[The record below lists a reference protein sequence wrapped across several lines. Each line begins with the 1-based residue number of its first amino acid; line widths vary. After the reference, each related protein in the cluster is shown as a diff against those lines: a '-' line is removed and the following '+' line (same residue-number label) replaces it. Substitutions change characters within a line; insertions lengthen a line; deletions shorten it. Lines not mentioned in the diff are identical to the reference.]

1 MSNNINRKNRWIPLI
16 IATSVIAG
24 IVIGTFF
31 ANRFAGNRL
40 NIINTSS
47 NKLNDLLHIID
58 DQYVDTVDIAN
69 IVEQSM
75 PRILEELDPHSTYI
89 SAKDAKTANE
99 DLKGSFSG
107 VGIQFVIREDTV
119 RVTGVIKGGP
129 SEKVGILAGDKIVTV
144 DGEPYVGKVVS
155 NEETLHRLKGEKG
168 TKVKIGVLRHGQSK
182 PLSFTVVRGDIP
194 LKSIDAT
201 YMINKNL
208 GYIKI
213 KNFGETTYAE
223 LLTSLAELEVE
234 GFQGLVIDL
243 RGNGGGYL
251 SAAIQ
256 MVNEFLPK
264 NQLIVYTQGRHS
276 RREEYRS
283 DGRGSYQDLPIIV
296 LIDETTASAAEIF
309 SGAIQD
315 NDRGIIVGRRS
326 FGKGLVQQPI
336 EFSDG
341 SLIHLTIAR
350 YYTPSGRCIQKPY
363 VKGQPKEYEMD
374 LVTRYERGEFF
385 NEDSIRQTGEAY
397 KTSIGRIVY
406 GGGGIMPDYFVA
418 EDTTALTSYY
428 TECVTKGTIA
438 QFCFEY
444 TDNNRDKLKDFNN
457 AAELEKYLRRQG
469 LIDQF
474 IHYADAKGI
483 VRRNNMIL
491 KSQPLF
497 EQAIYSSIIYNML
510 DMSDYIQYLNHEDST
525 LDKAILLFKTK
536 QTKPTLNDQTGT
548 QKTDSRKKKA
558 AYHRST
564 FGLQSKHLPHT
575 A

>member
-1 MSNNINRKNRWIPLI
+1 MNNNINRNNRWMPLI
-16 IATSVIAG
+16 IAVSIVGG
-24 IVIGTFF
+24 IIIGTFF
-31 ANRFAGNRL
+31 ANRYAGNRL

-75 PRILEELDPHSTYI
+75 PKILQELDPHSTYI
-89 SAKDAKTANE
+89 SAKDAESANE
-99 DLKGSFSG
+99 DLKGSFCG

-119 RVTGVIKGGP
+119 RVTNIIHGGP
-129 SEKVGILAGDKIVTV
+129 SEKVGILPGDKIISV
-144 DGEPYVGKVVS
+144 DGKPYVGSIVT
-155 NEETLHRLKGEKG
+155 NQETLHRLKGDKG
-168 TKVKIGVLRHGQSK
+168 TKVKIGVMRHGQK
-182 PLSFTVVRGDIP
+182 NPMSFTVIRGDIP

-201 YMINKNL
+201 YMINDKL
-208 GYIKI
+208 GYVKI

-223 LLTSLAELEVE
+223 LLTSLAELEAA
-234 GFQGLVIDL
+234 GFKGLVVDL

-256 MVNEFLPK
+256 MVNEFLPGNK
-264 NQLIVYTQGRHS
+264 LIVYTQGRRA
-276 RREEYRS
+276 RREEYKS
-283 DGRGSYQDLPIIV
+283 DGRGSYQKIPLIV

-374 LVTRYERGEFF
+374 LVARYERGEFF
-385 NEDSIRQTGEAY
+385 SQDSIHQTGEKY
-397 KTSIGRIVY
+397 HTSIGRTVY

-418 EDTTALTSYY
+418 EDTTALTPYY

-438 QFCFEY
+438 QFCYEY
-444 TDNNRDKLKDFNN
+444 TDNNRPKLSKMNN
-457 AAELEKYLRRQG
+457 AAEMEKYLRKMSVM
-469 LIDQF
+469 DQF
-474 IHYADAKGI
+474 IRYADSKGI
-483 VRRNNMIL
+483 VRRNIMIL
-491 KSQPLF
+491 KSKNLF
-497 EQAIYSSIIYNML
+497 EKAVYGSIIYNML
-510 DMSDYIQYLNHEDST
+510 EMNDYIQFMNYKDPT
-525 LDKAILLFKTK
+525 IDKAVELFNAKL
-536 QTKPTLNDQTGT
+536 TKPTLNG
-548 QKTDSRKKKA
+548 KTTNKKSYKTKKK
-558 AYHRST
+558 
-564 FGLQSKHLPHT
+564 
-575 A
+575 

>member
-1 MSNNINRKNRWIPLI
+1 MNNNINRNNRWMPLI
-16 IATSVIAG
+16 IAVSIVGG
-24 IVIGTFF
+24 IIIGTFF
-31 ANRFAGNRL
+31 ANRYAGNRL

-75 PRILEELDPHSTYI
+75 PKILQELDPHSTYI
-89 SAKDAKTANE
+89 SAKDAESANE
-99 DLKGSFSG
+99 DLKGSFCG

-119 RVTGVIKGGP
+119 RVTNIIHGGP
-129 SEKVGILAGDKIVTV
+129 SEKVGILPGDKIISV
-144 DGEPYVGKVVS
+144 DGKPYVGSIVT
-155 NEETLHRLKGEKG
+155 NQETLHRLKGDKG
-168 TKVKIGVLRHGQSK
+168 TKVKIGVMRHGQK
-182 PLSFTVVRGDIP
+182 NPMSFTVIRGDIP

-201 YMINKNL
+201 YMINDKL
-208 GYIKI
+208 GYVKI

-223 LLTSLAELEVE
+223 LLTSLAELEAA
-234 GFQGLVIDL
+234 GFKGLVVDL

-256 MVNEFLPK
+256 MVNEFLPGNK
-264 NQLIVYTQGRHS
+264 LIVYTQGRRA
-276 RREEYRS
+276 RREEYKS
-283 DGRGSYQDLPIIV
+283 DGRGSYQKIPLIV

-374 LVTRYERGEFF
+374 LVARYERGEFF
-385 NEDSIRQTGEAY
+385 SQDSIHQTGEKY
-397 KTSIGRIVY
+397 HTSIGRTVY

-418 EDTTALTSYY
+418 EDTTALTPYY

-438 QFCFEY
+438 QFCYEY
-444 TDNNRDKLKDFNN
+444 TDNNRPKLSQMNN
-457 AAELEKYLRRQG
+457 AAEMEKYLRKMSVM
-469 LIDQF
+469 DQF
-474 IHYADAKGI
+474 IRYADSKGI
-483 VRRNNMIL
+483 VRRNIMIL
-491 KSQPLF
+491 KSKNLF
-497 EQAIYSSIIYNML
+497 EKAVYGSIIYNML
-510 DMSDYIQYLNHEDST
+510 EMNDYIQFMNYKNPT
-525 LDKAILLFKTK
+525 IDKAVELFNAKL
-536 QTKPTLNDQTGT
+536 TKPTLNG
-548 QKTDSRKKKA
+548 KTTNKKSYKTKKK
-558 AYHRST
+558 
-564 FGLQSKHLPHT
+564 
-575 A
+575 

>member
-1 MSNNINRKNRWIPLI
+1 MSNNINRNNRWVPLI
-16 IATSVIAG
+16 IAASIVIG
-24 IVIGTFF
+24 IIIGTFF

-58 DQYVDTVDIAN
+58 DQYVDTVDIAG

-75 PRILEELDPHSTYI
+75 PKILEELDPHSTYI
-89 SAKDAKTANE
+89 SANDARTAND

-107 VGIQFVIREDTV
+107 VGVQFVIRDDTV
-119 RVTGVIKGGP
+119 RVTNIIKGGP
-129 SEKVGILAGDKIVTV
+129 SEKVGILAGDKIISV
-144 DGEPYVGKVVS
+144 DGVPYVGKVVT

-168 TKVKIGVLRHGQSK
+168 TKVKIGVMRHGQTK
-182 PLSFTVVRGDIP
+182 PLTFTVVRGDIP

-201 YMINKNL
+201 YMINKEL

-223 LLTSLAELEVE
+223 LLTALAELEVE
-234 GFQGLVIDL
+234 GFQGLVVDL

-256 MVNEFLPK
+256 MVNKFLPK
-264 NQLIVYTQGRHS
+264 NRLIVYTQGRRS

-283 DGRGSYQDLPIIV
+283 DGRGSYQSIPLIV

-374 LVTRYERGEFF
+374 LITRYERGEFF
-385 NEDSIRQTGEAY
+385 SQDSIRQTGEAY
-397 KTSIGRIVY
+397 KTNIGRTVY

-418 EDTTALTSYY
+418 EDTTALTPYY
-428 TECVTKGTIA
+428 SECVTKGTIA

-444 TDNNRDKLKDFNN
+444 TDNNRTKLATFDN
-457 AAELEKYLRRQG
+457 AATLEKHLRKQG
-469 LIDQF
+469 LVDKF
-474 IHYADAKGI
+474 VRYADSKGI
-483 VRRNNMIL
+483 LRRNNMII
-491 KSQPLF
+491 KSQHLF
-497 EQAIYSSIIYNML
+497 EQAIYGSIIYNML
-510 DMSDYIQYLNHEDST
+510 DMNDYVQYLNHDDIT
-525 LDKAILLFKTK
+525 IAKAIQLFKAK
-536 QTKPTLNDQTGT
+536 QTKPTLNDKDRTT
-548 QKTDSRKKKA
+548 KTDSRKKKA
-558 AYHRST
+558 AYHRGT
-564 FGLQSKHLPHT
+564 FSLQPKHLPFC

>member
-1 MSNNINRKNRWIPLI
+1 MNNINRNNRFVPLI
-16 IATSVIAG
+16 IAVSVIVG
-24 IVIGTFF
+24 IIIGTFF

-58 DQYVDTVDIAN
+58 DQYVDTIDIPS

-75 PRILEELDPHSTYI
+75 PKILEELDPHSSYI

-119 RVTGVIKGGP
+119 RVTNIVKGGP
-129 SEKVGILAGDKIVTV
+129 SEKVGILAGDKIVSV
-144 DGEPYVGKVVS
+144 DEEPYVGKVVT
-155 NEETLHRLKGEKG
+155 NEETLHRLKGDKG
-168 TKVKIGVLRHGQSK
+168 TKVKIGVLRHGQKK
-182 PLSFTVVRGDIP
+182 PLYFTVVRGDIP
-194 LKSIDAT
+194 LKSVDAT
-201 YMINKNL
+201 YMINKEI

-223 LLTSLAELEVE
+223 LLTSLAELEGE

-243 RGNGGGYL
+243 RDNGGGYL

-264 NQLIVYTQGRHS
+264 NRLIVYTQGRMAK
-276 RREEYRS
+276 REEYRS
-283 DGRGSYQDLPIIV
+283 DGRGSYQDIPLIV
-296 LIDETTASAAEIF
+296 LTSETTASAAEIF

-315 NDRGIIVGRRS
+315 NDRGVIVGRRT

-363 VKGQPKEYEMD
+363 VKGQPKDYEMD
-374 LVTRYERGEFF
+374 LITRYEHGEFF

-397 KTSIGRIVY
+397 QTSIGRTVY

-418 EDTTALTSYY
+418 EDTTAFTSYY
-428 TECVTKGTIA
+428 SEVASKGLIA

-444 TDNNRDKLKDFNN
+444 TDNNRDKLKKFDT
-457 AAELEKYLRRQG
+457 ADEIEKFLRKQSV
-469 LIDQF
+469 LDKF
-474 IHYADAKGI
+474 IRFADSKGI
-483 VRRNNMIL
+483 VRRNNMIY
-491 KSQPLF
+491 KSQHLF
-497 EQAIYSSIIYNML
+497 ERAIYGSIIYNMME
-510 DMSDYIQYLNHEDST
+510 MSDYIQYFNRNDET
-525 LDKAILLFKTK
+525 IEKAIELYNTK
-536 QTKPTLNDQTGT
+536 STKPTLEKKPNGKKRTA
-548 QKTDSRKKKA
+548 KYCSRVKEA
-558 AYHRST
+558 LFA
-564 FGLQSKHLPHT
+564 
-575 A
+575 

>member
-1 MSNNINRKNRWIPLI
+1 MNNVNRKNRFIPII
-16 IATSVIAG
+16 IACSVIVG
-24 IVIGTFF
+24 IIIGTFF

-40 NIINTSS
+40 NIINSSS

-58 DQYVDTVDIAN
+58 DQYVDTVDIAS

-75 PRILEELDPHSTYI
+75 PKILEELDPHSIYI
-89 SAKDAKTANE
+89 SAKDAKTSND

-107 VGIQFVIREDTV
+107 VGVQFTIREDTV
-119 RVTGVIKGGP
+119 RITNIIKGGP
-129 SEKVGILAGDKIVTV
+129 SEKVGLLAGDKIVSV
-144 DGEPYVGKVVS
+144 DDKPYVGKVVT

-168 TKVKIGVLRHGQSK
+168 TKVKIGVLRHGQAK
-182 PLSFTVVRGDIP
+182 PISFTVVRGDIP

-201 YMINKNL
+201 YMINKEL
-208 GYIKI
+208 GYVKI

-223 LLTSLAELEVE
+223 LLTSLAELEGE
-234 GFQGLVIDL
+234 GFKGLIIDL

-256 MVNEFLPK
+256 MTNEFLPK
-264 NQLIVYTQGRHS
+264 DRLIVYTQGR
-276 RREEYRS
+276 RMKREEYRS
-283 DGRGSYQDLPIIV
+283 DGRGSYKDLPLMV
-296 LIDETTASAAEIF
+296 LTDETTASAAEIF

-315 NDRGIIVGRRS
+315 NDRGVIIGRRS

-374 LVTRYERGEFF
+374 LMTRYSRGEFF
-385 NEDSIRQTGEAY
+385 SQDSIHQTGEQY

-418 EDTTALTSYY
+418 EDTTAY
-428 TECVTKGTIA
+428 TPYFSETVSRGLIA
-438 QFCFEY
+438 QFCFNY
-444 TDNNRDKLKDFNN
+444 TDNNRDQLKEYKN
-457 AAELEKYLRRQG
+457 AEDLEKYLRKQSVV
-469 LIDQF
+469 DQF
-474 IHYADAKGI
+474 IKFADSQG
-483 VRRNNMIL
+483 VNRRNNMIV
-491 KSQPLF
+491 KSQRLF
-497 EQAIYSSIIYNML
+497 EDAIYGNIIYNML
-510 DMSDYIQYLNHEDST
+510 EMNDYVRYINHDDLTIQ
-525 LDKAILLFKTK
+525 KAIEIFNAKL
-536 QTKPTLNDQTGT
+536 TKPTIDNG
-548 QKTDSRKKKA
+548 KTKDKKLHSRTEKA
-558 AYHRST
+558 AFKRGT
-564 FGLQSKHLPHT
+564 FGYKQKNNFQV

>member
-1 MSNNINRKNRWIPLI
+1 MSNNINRNNRWVPII
-16 IATSVIAG
+16 IAVSVVVG

-58 DQYVDTVDIAN
+58 DQYVDTVDIAS

-75 PRILEELDPHSTYI
+75 PKILEELDPHSTYI
-89 SAKDAKTANE
+89 SAKDAKTAND

-119 RVTGVIKGGP
+119 RVTGIIKGGP
-129 SEKVGILAGDKIVTV
+129 SEKVGILAGDKIIAV
-144 DGEPYVGKVVS
+144 DDEPYVGKVVT

-168 TKVKIGVLRHGQSK
+168 TQVKIGILRHGQKK

-194 LKSIDAT
+194 LKSVDAT
-201 YMINKNL
+201 YMINKEL

-234 GFQGLVIDL
+234 GFKGLVVDL

-264 NQLIVYTQGRHS
+264 NRLIVYTQGRRS

-283 DGRGSYQDLPIIV
+283 DGRGSYQDLPLIV

-315 NDRGIIVGRRS
+315 NDRGVIVGRRS
-326 FGKGLVQQPI
+326 FGKGLVQQPV
-336 EFSDG
+336 EFADG

-374 LVTRYERGEFF
+374 LITRYERGEFF
-385 NEDSIRQTGEAY
+385 SQDSIHQTGEEY
-397 KTSIGRIVY
+397 KTSIGRVVY

-418 EDTTALTSYY
+418 EDTTALTPYY
-428 TECVTKGTIA
+428 TECVTQGIIA

-444 TDNNRDKLKDFNN
+444 TDNNRDKLSIYDN
-457 AAELEKYLRRQG
+457 AADLEKYLRRQG
-469 LIDQF
+469 LVDQF
-474 IHYADAKGI
+474 IRYADGKGI
-483 VRRNNMIL
+483 LRRNNMIL
-491 KSQPLF
+491 KSHHLF
-497 EQAIYSSIIYNML
+497 EQVIYGSIIYNIL
-510 DMSDYIQYLNHEDST
+510 EMSDYVQYLNRNDLT
-525 LDKAILLFKTK
+525 LGKAIQLYKAK
-536 QTKPTLNDQTGT
+536 QTKPTLHDQKGT
-548 QKTDSRKKKA
+548 KGTDSGKKKA
-558 AYHRST
+558 AYHR
-564 FGLQSKHLPHT
+564 T
-575 A
+575 APVIQPTHQA

>member
-1 MSNNINRKNRWIPLI
+1 MDTKINRNNRWMPLI
-16 IATSVIAG
+16 IAASVVAG

-31 ANRFAGNRL
+31 ANRYAGNRL

-75 PRILEELDPHSTYI
+75 PKILQELDPHSSYI

-99 DLKGSFSG
+99 DLKGSFCG

-119 RVTGVIKGGP
+119 RITGIIHGGP
-129 SEKVGILAGDKIVTV
+129 SEKVGILPGDKIVSV
-144 DGEPYVGKVVS
+144 DGKPYVGSIVT
-155 NEETLHRLKGEKG
+155 NEETMHRLKGDRD
-168 TKVKIGVLRHGQSK
+168 TKVKLGVMRHGRKK
-182 PLSFTVVRGDIP
+182 PLTFTVVRGDIP

-201 YMINKNL
+201 YMINDKL
-208 GYIKI
+208 GYVKI

-223 LLTSLAELEVE
+223 LLTSLAELETA
-234 GFQGLVIDL
+234 GFKGLVVDL

-256 MVNEFLPK
+256 MVNEFLPENK
-264 NQLIVYTQGRHS
+264 LIVYTQGRRA

-283 DGRGSYQDLPIIV
+283 DGRGSYQKIPLIV

-374 LVTRYERGEFF
+374 LVDRYERGEFF
-385 NEDSIRQTGEAY
+385 NQDSIHQTGEKY
-397 KTSIGRIVY
+397 HTSIGRTVY

-418 EDTTALTSYY
+418 EDTTALTPYY
-428 TECVTKGTIA
+428 TECVTKGIVA
-438 QFCFEY
+438 QFCYEY
-444 TDNNRDKLKDFNN
+444 TDNNRQAMSKCTN
-457 AAELEKYLRRQG
+457 AAELEKYLRKESVMDKFVR
-469 LIDQF
+469 
-474 IHYADAKGI
+474 YADSKGI
-483 VRRNNMIL
+483 LRRNNMIL
-491 KSQPLF
+491 RSQPLL
-497 EQAIYSSIIYNML
+497 EKSVYGSIIYNML
-510 DMSDYIQYLNHEDST
+510 EMNDYVQYMNYKDKT
-525 LDKAILLFKTK
+525 VDKAVELFNAKR
-536 QTKPTLNDQTGT
+536 TKPTINGKESTKKSD
-548 QKTDSRKKKA
+548 KTKKKS
-558 AYHRST
+558 AYTGRTLRHESENS
-564 FGLQSKHLPHT
+564 FFC

>member
-1 MSNNINRKNRWIPLI
+1 MTTMNNNINRNNRWMPLI
-16 IATSVIAG
+16 IAVSIVGG
-24 IVIGTFF
+24 IIIGTFF
-31 ANRFAGNRL
+31 ANRYAGNRL

-75 PRILEELDPHSTYI
+75 PKILEELDPHSTYI
-89 SAKDAKTANE
+89 SAKDAESANE
-99 DLKGSFSG
+99 DLKGSFCG

-119 RVTGVIKGGP
+119 RVTNIIHGGP
-129 SEKVGILAGDKIVTV
+129 SEKVGILPGDKIISV
-144 DGEPYVGKVVS
+144 DSKPYVGSIVT
-155 NEETLHRLKGEKG
+155 NQETLHRLKGDKG
-168 TKVKIGVLRHGQSK
+168 TKVKIGVMRHGQK
-182 PLSFTVVRGDIP
+182 NPMSFTVIRGDIP

-201 YMINKNL
+201 YMINDKL
-208 GYIKI
+208 GYVKI

-223 LLTSLAELEVE
+223 LLTSLAELETA
-234 GFQGLVIDL
+234 GFKGLVVDL

-256 MVNEFLPK
+256 MVNEFLPGDR
-264 NQLIVYTQGRHS
+264 LIVYTQGRRA
-276 RREEYRS
+276 RREEYKS
-283 DGRGSYQDLPIIV
+283 DGRGSYQKIPLIV

-374 LVTRYERGEFF
+374 LVARYERGEFF
-385 NEDSIRQTGEAY
+385 SQDSIHQTGEKY
-397 KTSIGRIVY
+397 HTSIGRTVY

-418 EDTTALTSYY
+418 EDTTALTPYY

-438 QFCFEY
+438 QFCYEY
-444 TDNNRDKLKDFNN
+444 TDNNRPELSKMNN
-457 AAELEKYLRRQG
+457 AAEMEKYLRKMSVM
-469 LIDQF
+469 DQF
-474 IHYADAKGI
+474 IRYADSKGI
-483 VRRNNMIL
+483 VRRNIMIL
-491 KSQPLF
+491 KSKNLF
-497 EQAIYSSIIYNML
+497 EKAVYGSIIYNML
-510 DMSDYIQYLNHEDST
+510 EMNDYIQFMNYKDPTIN
-525 LDKAILLFKTK
+525 KAVELFEAKL
-536 QTKPTLNDQTGT
+536 TKPTLNGETT
-548 QKTDSRKKKA
+548 NKKSYKTKKK
-558 AYHRST
+558 
-564 FGLQSKHLPHT
+564 
-575 A
+575 

>member
-1 MSNNINRKNRWIPLI
+1 MNNNINRNNRWMPLI
-16 IATSVIAG
+16 IAVSIVGG
-24 IVIGTFF
+24 IIIGTFF
-31 ANRFAGNRL
+31 ANRYAGNRL

-75 PRILEELDPHSTYI
+75 PKILQELDPHSTYI
-89 SAKDAKTANE
+89 SAKDAESANE
-99 DLKGSFSG
+99 DLKGSFCG

-119 RVTGVIKGGP
+119 RVTNIIHGGP
-129 SEKVGILAGDKIVTV
+129 SEKVGILPGDKIISV
-144 DGEPYVGKVVS
+144 DGKPYVGSIVT
-155 NEETLHRLKGEKG
+155 NQETLHRLKGDKG
-168 TKVKIGVLRHGQSK
+168 TKVKIGVMRHGQK
-182 PLSFTVVRGDIP
+182 NPMSFTVIRGDIP

-201 YMINKNL
+201 YMINDKL
-208 GYIKI
+208 GYVKI

-223 LLTSLAELEVE
+223 LLTSLAELEAA
-234 GFQGLVIDL
+234 GFKGLVVDL

-256 MVNEFLPK
+256 MVNEFLPGDK
-264 NQLIVYTQGRHS
+264 LIVYTQGRRA
-276 RREEYRS
+276 RREEYKS
-283 DGRGSYQDLPIIV
+283 DGRGSYQKIPLIV

-374 LVTRYERGEFF
+374 LVARYERGEFF
-385 NEDSIRQTGEAY
+385 SQDSIHQTGEKY
-397 KTSIGRIVY
+397 HTSIGRTVY

-418 EDTTALTSYY
+418 EDTTALTPYY

-438 QFCFEY
+438 QFCYEY
-444 TDNNRDKLKDFNN
+444 TDNNRPKLSQMNN
-457 AAELEKYLRRQG
+457 AAEMEKYLRKMSVM
-469 LIDQF
+469 DQF
-474 IHYADAKGI
+474 IRYADTKGI
-483 VRRNNMIL
+483 VRRNIMIL
-491 KSQPLF
+491 KSKNLF
-497 EQAIYSSIIYNML
+497 EKAVYGSIIYNML
-510 DMSDYIQYLNHEDST
+510 EMNDYIQFMNYKDPT
-525 LDKAILLFKTK
+525 IDKAVELFNAKL
-536 QTKPTLNDQTGT
+536 TKPTLNG
-548 QKTDSRKKKA
+548 KTTNKKSYKTKKK
-558 AYHRST
+558 
-564 FGLQSKHLPHT
+564 
-575 A
+575 

>member
-1 MSNNINRKNRWIPLI
+1 MNNNINRNNRWMPLI
-16 IATSVIAG
+16 IAVSIVGG
-24 IVIGTFF
+24 IIIGTFF
-31 ANRFAGNRL
+31 ANRYAGNRL

-75 PRILEELDPHSTYI
+75 PKILQELDPHSTYI
-89 SAKDAKTANE
+89 SAKDAESANE
-99 DLKGSFSG
+99 DLKGSFCG

-119 RVTGVIKGGP
+119 RVTNIIHGGP
-129 SEKVGILAGDKIVTV
+129 SEKVGILPGDKIISV
-144 DGEPYVGKVVS
+144 DGKPYVGSIVT
-155 NEETLHRLKGEKG
+155 NQETLHRLKGDKG
-168 TKVKIGVLRHGQSK
+168 TKVKIGVMRHGQK
-182 PLSFTVVRGDIP
+182 NPMSFTVIRGDIP

-201 YMINKNL
+201 YMINDKL
-208 GYIKI
+208 GYVKI

-223 LLTSLAELEVE
+223 LLTSLAELEAA
-234 GFQGLVIDL
+234 GFKGLVVDL

-256 MVNEFLPK
+256 MVNEFLPGNK
-264 NQLIVYTQGRHS
+264 LIVYTQGRRA
-276 RREEYRS
+276 RREEYKS
-283 DGRGSYQDLPIIV
+283 DGRGSYQKIPLIV

-374 LVTRYERGEFF
+374 LVARYERGEFF
-385 NEDSIRQTGEAY
+385 SQDSIHQTGEKY
-397 KTSIGRIVY
+397 HTSIGRTVY

-418 EDTTALTSYY
+418 EDTTALTPYY

-438 QFCFEY
+438 QFCYEY
-444 TDNNRDKLKDFNN
+444 TDNNRPKLSQMNN
-457 AAELEKYLRRQG
+457 AAEMEKYLRKMSVM
-469 LIDQF
+469 DQF
-474 IHYADAKGI
+474 IRYADSKGI
-483 VRRNNMIL
+483 VRRNIMIL
-491 KSQPLF
+491 KSKNLF
-497 EQAIYSSIIYNML
+497 EKAVYGSIIYNML
-510 DMSDYIQYLNHEDST
+510 EMNDYIQFMNYKDPT
-525 LDKAILLFKTK
+525 IDKAVELFNAKL
-536 QTKPTLNDQTGT
+536 TKPTLNG
-548 QKTDSRKKKA
+548 KTTNKKSYKTKKK
-558 AYHRST
+558 
-564 FGLQSKHLPHT
+564 
-575 A
+575 

>member
-1 MSNNINRKNRWIPLI
+1 MTTMNNNINRNNRWMPLI
-16 IATSVIAG
+16 IAVSIVGG
-24 IVIGTFF
+24 IIIGTFF
-31 ANRFAGNRL
+31 ANRYAGNRL

-75 PRILEELDPHSTYI
+75 PKILEELDPHSTYI
-89 SAKDAKTANE
+89 SAKDAESANE
-99 DLKGSFSG
+99 DLKGSFCG

-119 RVTGVIKGGP
+119 RVTNIIHGGP
-129 SEKVGILAGDKIVTV
+129 SEKVGILPGDKIISV
-144 DGEPYVGKVVS
+144 DGKPYVGSIVT
-155 NEETLHRLKGEKG
+155 NQETLHRLKGDKG
-168 TKVKIGVLRHGQSK
+168 TKVKIGVMRHGQK
-182 PLSFTVVRGDIP
+182 NPMSFTVIRGDIP

-201 YMINKNL
+201 YMINDKL
-208 GYIKI
+208 GYVKI

-223 LLTSLAELEVE
+223 LLTSLAELETA
-234 GFQGLVIDL
+234 GFKGLVVDL

-256 MVNEFLPK
+256 MVNEFLPGDR
-264 NQLIVYTQGRHS
+264 LIVYTQGRRA
-276 RREEYRS
+276 RREEYKS
-283 DGRGSYQDLPIIV
+283 DGRGSYQKIPLIV

-315 NDRGIIVGRRS
+315 NDRGVIVGRRS

-374 LVTRYERGEFF
+374 LVARYERGEFF
-385 NEDSIRQTGEAY
+385 SQDSIHQTGEKY
-397 KTSIGRIVY
+397 HTSIGRTVY

-418 EDTTALTSYY
+418 EDTTALTPYY

-438 QFCFEY
+438 QFCYEY
-444 TDNNRDKLKDFNN
+444 TDNNRPELSKMNN
-457 AAELEKYLRRQG
+457 AAEMEKYLRKMSVM
-469 LIDQF
+469 DQF
-474 IHYADAKGI
+474 IRYADSKGI
-483 VRRNNMIL
+483 VRRNIMIL
-491 KSQPLF
+491 KSKNLF
-497 EQAIYSSIIYNML
+497 EKAVYGSIIYNML
-510 DMSDYIQYLNHEDST
+510 EMNDYIQFMNYKDPTIN
-525 LDKAILLFKTK
+525 KAVELFEAKL
-536 QTKPTLNDQTGT
+536 TKPTLNGETT
-548 QKTDSRKKKA
+548 NKKSYKTKNK
-558 AYHRST
+558 
-564 FGLQSKHLPHT
+564 
-575 A
+575 